1 MKARYWLNIL
11 SLSVEPGGTLS
22 AAPATGF
29 IMVKQNLNRKG
40 ASMLE
45 KNYIIKQF
53 EDTLSPKF
61 MRRQKYLRK
70 IESRFIE
77 MNRYKKRKLSR
88 SHYLY

>member
-1 MKARYWLNIL
+1 
-11 SLSVEPGGTLS
+11 
-22 AAPATGF
+22 
-29 IMVKQNLNRKG
+29 
-40 ASMLE
+40 MLE

-70 IESRFIE
+70 IENKFIE

-88 SHYLY
+88 SHYSY